1 VAKPCAHN
9 FHGDKTGSQK
19 MMPILTLRILP
30 AVMLILCL
38 WLLIKLG
45 RARPVLS
52 LLIFSTAA
60 RCIFYEASMWRTT
73 SIATEGAA
81 CLMLLAVVETMART
95 FRSTNY
101 QGNVP
106 VYSLAIG
113 CLVAGFSLVFGAAEE
128 PYRAFVQ
135 LWGFVAL
142 FASLL
147 MVILTW
153 WEGYERGAVWIHG
166 FLAAYILA
174 AIVSSRREAG
184 AEWWTNTL
192 VTESLQILAIGAMI
206 FGGQRKIA

>member
-1 VAKPCAHN
+1 
-9 FHGDKTGSQK
+9 
-19 MMPILTLRILP
+19 MMPLLTLRILP

-38 WLLIKLG
+38 WLLFSLG
-45 RARPVLS
+45 RTRPTLS
-52 LLIFSTAA
+52 LLIASTAA

-73 SIATEGAA
+73 SIATEVAA
-81 CLMLLAVVETMART
+81 FLMLLAVIETMART

-113 CLVAGFSLVFGAAEE
+113 CLVAGVSLVFGAAEE

-135 LWGFVAL
+135 LWGFVAM

-153 WEGYERGAVWIHG
+153 WEGYYREAVWIHG
-166 FLAAYILA
+166 CLAAYILA

-192 VTESLQILAIGAMI
+192 VTESLQILALGAMI
-206 FGGQRKIA
+206 FAVRTVHSPVPLLPHGETSS